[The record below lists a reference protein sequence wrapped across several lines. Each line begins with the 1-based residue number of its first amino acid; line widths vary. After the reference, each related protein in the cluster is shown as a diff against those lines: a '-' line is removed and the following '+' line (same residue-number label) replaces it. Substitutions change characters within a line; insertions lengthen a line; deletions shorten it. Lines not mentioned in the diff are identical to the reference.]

1 MQQTSPPHLQH
12 VLHKTVEELRTLLTS
27 LEHSL
32 EQEQGLE
39 QGQESSVP
47 YQLEHACAGIFS
59 MAPVGMFIATAGG
72 ALLHVNATLAHQLG
86 YNNPDQCLQAI
97 DLVDKQLFATPEGY
111 AIVASTLQRHGEA
124 HLNNAQLHGLEGKA
138 RWFNIHAKKLDV
150 HTRAEDLR
158 LFVLEDVSE
167 RVRCDHM
174 DREEH
179 LRYKTIFENAAEA
192 LFQCTPDGRLLMAN
206 KALARLFGFDSI
218 SEFYE
223 KCQNVSCLLHDPTMF
238 HELLRELTSN
248 GAVND
253 LEVKAIR
260 NSSVFW
266 IGVRAGLVH
275 DQQGEPLL
283 VHGSL
288 RDITEQKNLESRLLS
303 EGYRDTLTGLV
314 NRPMFLNLLDKFLA
328 RAKRRDDFN
337 FALVAMQLDS
347 FRSVKQSLGHNAAEE
362 MLAEVARR
370 LVDQLRTE
378 DVCARLGSDEFGL
391 LLSDVTRPADALRV
405 LDRINQSLS
414 LAMKVQGNEL
424 FPRCSSGIVLCD
436 EEPTH
441 PENMLDDA
449 DTALYRAKADPVQR
463 FAVFNEAMQREA
475 TERLRTEADLRRALE
490 REEFVLFYQPIVSLP
505 DGAIHGFEALLRWQ
519 RPGVG
524 LMPPDS
530 FIPLMEETGIIVQ
543 AGEWALQQACRQVR
557 AWQRAFS
564 QYKGLSV
571 SVNISPR
578 QLLVSRI
585 TDVVQRCLHDSG
597 LAAKCLMLELTE
609 NMFMEEP
616 HKAMHALT
624 ELKALNV
631 GISIDDFG
639 TGYSSL
645 SYLSRLPADILK
657 IDKSFV
663 QSMRTEQ
670 SGHAIIKT
678 IKLLADSLNKSVV
691 AEGVETSQQL
701 AAIMQLQCSFVQGY
715 FFAKPLPADDAK
727 LLLARGFE
735 T

>member
-1 MQQTSPPHLQH
+1 MDQPRPTHLEH
-12 VLHKTVEELRTLLTS
+12 VLRKTVDELRHALTS
-27 LEHSL
+27 LENSL
-32 EQEQGLE
+32 APDSEDTSASHLD
-39 QGQESSVP
+39 
-47 YQLEHACAGIFS
+47 YLCADLFAL
-59 MAPVGMFIATAGG
+59 APASMFIATTGG
-72 ALLHVNATLAHQLG
+72 ALLHVNATLAQQLG
-86 YNNPDQCLQAI
+86 FEGPDQCLQAI
-97 DLVDKQLFATPEGY
+97 DLVDSQLFAAPESF
-111 AIVASTLQRHGEA
+111 AILASTLQKHGEA
-124 HLNNAQLHGLEGKA
+124 HLNNVQLQGFEDRV
-138 RWFNIHAKKLDV
+138 RWFNIHAKRLQA
-150 HTRAEDLR
+150 HTRAAELA

-167 RVRCDHM
+167 RVRRDTM
-174 DREEH
+174 EREEH

-206 KALARLFGFDSI
+206 KALARLFGFETI
-218 SEFYE
+218 NEFYE
-223 KCQNVSCLLHDPTMF
+223 KCQDVSCLLHDPTMF
-238 HELLRELTSN
+238 HELLRELKNSDS
-248 GAVND
+248 VND

-260 NSSVFW
+260 NSCVFW
-266 IGVRAGLVH
+266 VSIKAGLVH
-275 DQQGEPLL
+275 DQQGAPLL
-283 VHGSL
+283 LHGSM
-288 RDITEQKNLESRLLS
+288 RDITEQKNLEARLLN

-347 FRSVKQSLGHNAAEE
+347 FRSVKQSLGHAVAEE

-370 LVDQLRTE
+370 LVAQLRTE
-378 DVCARLGSDEFGL
+378 DVCARLGNDEFGL
-391 LLSDVTRPADALRV
+391 LLSDVNRPADALRV
-405 LDRINQSLS
+405 LDRINESLS
-414 LAMKVQGNEL
+414 LAMDVQGNEL

-436 EEPTH
+436 EDPSH

-475 TERLRTEADLRRALE
+475 TERLRTETDLRRALE
-490 REEFVLFYQPIVSLP
+490 RNEFVLFYQPIVSLP
-505 DGAIHGFEALLRWQ
+505 QGVIHGFEALLRWQ

-524 LMPPDS
+524 LMPPDT
-530 FIPLMEETGIIVQ
+530 FIPLMEETGLIVQ
-543 AGEWALQQACRQVR
+543 AGEWALQQACRQIR
-557 AWQRAFS
+557 AWQRAFT
-564 QYKGLSV
+564 QYKELSV

-578 QLLVSRI
+578 QLLLSRI
-585 TDVVQRCLHDSG
+585 TDVVQRSLHDSG
-597 LAAKCLMLELTE
+597 LAAPCLKLELTE

-663 QSMRTEQ
+663 QSMRNEQ
-670 SGHAIIKT
+670 SGQAIVKT
-678 IKLLADSLNKSVV
+678 IKLLADSLQKQVV

-701 AAIMQLQCSFVQGY
+701 AAIMQLQCSYVQGY
-715 FFAKPLPADDAK
+715 FFAKPLPAEDAK